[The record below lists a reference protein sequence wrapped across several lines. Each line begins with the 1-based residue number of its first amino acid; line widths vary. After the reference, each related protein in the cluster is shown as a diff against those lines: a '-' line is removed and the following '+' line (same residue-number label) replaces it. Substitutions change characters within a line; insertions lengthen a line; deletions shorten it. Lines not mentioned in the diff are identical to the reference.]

1 MSGAIEVHD
10 GMTAETAAELRRNWG
25 WLLLTGICLLIL
37 GIIALG
43 DLFITTKVSMVF
55 FGWVLIIAGIIEAV
69 QMFRHRSTHLLLHA
83 LNAILSIVVG
93 LMLLRNPLQAAMVI
107 TLMLA
112 IYFTVAGI
120 FRIIVA
126 IGARGPG
133 WGWGLFNGIVAL
145 ILGIL
150 IWNHF
155 PNGGLWIIGLFIGI
169 ELIVLGWTQ
178 IMTAFIARSIPVP
191 GDAAKA

>member
-1 MSGAIEVHD
+1 MSEASDLHG
-10 GMTAETAAELRRNWG
+10 GLTAETAAELRKNWG
-25 WLLLTGICLLIL
+25 WLLVTGICMLIL
-37 GIIALG
+37 GIVALA
-43 DLFITTKVSMVF
+43 DLAITTKVSMVF
-55 FGWVLIIAGIIEAV
+55 FGWVLVIAGIIEAV
-69 QMFRHRSTHLLLHA
+69 QMFRHRGAHLLLHA
-83 LNAILSIVVG
+83 LNAVLSIVVG
-93 LMLLRNPLQAAMVI
+93 LMLLRNPLQAALVI

-120 FRIIVA
+120 FRIVVA
-126 IGARGPG
+126 LGTRGPG

-155 PNGGLWIIGLFIGI
+155 PEGSLWVIGLFIGI

-178 IMTAFIARSIPVP
+178 IMTAFIARAVPV
-191 GDAAKA
+191 AAKA